1 MLFDIIW
8 TLSDGVGG
16 TLGIAANWIS
26 NAVSF
31 SLFAAACLIWFI
43 YSETVQGSRLLT
55 ARYRMAFVTL
65 PAVLVVVLAFT
76 SYWTHALFYI
86 DAQGAYRRGFVYM
99 IQPIVS
105 YCYVIYTSL
114 HAFIQSCKVESL
126 QKKAIYQTLAFF
138 AIPAL
143 VAGVFQV
150 FYSGPCLSVGI
161 MLSML
166 QLYIVC
172 QEQLISTDPL
182 TGLNNRNR
190 FETYMLS
197 LFSGADQA
205 DDVYLLM
212 MDADGFKLINDRYG
226 HVEGDHALQVISAT
240 LKEVCSASGG
250 FIARYG
256 GDEFVV
262 FLKDIPNTTL
272 LQKTRQ
278 LSESVQQVKF
288 WENDYRM
295 TCSIGACF
303 LPENT
308 AGYSFDQLFENADW
322 ALYQAKQNGRN
333 QYVFCDNLRRYAQ
346 AVPAAPETAD
356 IDARYLHND
365 LISTAFE
372 LFEKNNSF
380 ETAIPLFLKIVGIR
394 LQLDRITIVD
404 TRIRERSISR
414 QFQWTSPRAE
424 PVPLNGESYT
434 KEDFLTLFHSYDEY
448 GTTVLQADNMGM
460 YSPQGRALL
469 MQGGAQTVV
478 YAAMYGEGEYQGAI
492 AYVVCG
498 SKRYWTPQNRRELG
512 EITKIINA
520 YLSKHLAVNAVSRGM
535 TSAPEFD
542 RLTGLLAFS
551 RFKEEVFHK
560 IIGGYAE
567 GFQIFYCDFENFK
580 YFNEKYSYATGDQL
594 LKEFSDFLIEAARHW
609 GECFLCRVVGDQF
622 VLYLS
627 CRDEKGPLHYADT
640 LCHRFEQY
648 QAQHYPEVRLRVR
661 MGVYAIE
668 PGCLS
673 ASAAID
679 KANFARKQV
688 HSNTRVSAVQ
698 FDKKLEVKQTLTGEL
713 LSGLPQALEN
723 GEFKLYLQPKF
734 SPKDLSVIGAE
745 ALTRWIKPD
754 GTVVYPDQFIPILES
769 TGRIVELD
777 LYIFEQVAQFLQRN
791 AQAGHR
797 LLPIAVNASAVLARE
812 DAPTQDYSEILEKHN
827 ISARMLEIELTE
839 TAVVSEYDRVKRL
852 LSSFQSD
859 GMQTSL
865 DDFGAGGSLLNN
877 MVDIPVNTIKLDKL
891 FLTRCSSNARGT
903 DFLREIVHLVKRLGY
918 NVICEGIETEEQ
930 VQLLRSLDCDGAQG
944 FWFSKAIPAE
954 EFERRYLCD

>member
-1 MLFDIIW
+1 MDVPVRFIDSIINNPLLMQFLVHRW
-8 TLSDGVGG
+8 FFLLEYDPRLDQLRVYDTRSRTLETLDAYLGSEKPEHATIFAEDRWKMRALLTGELYGPLEMRFVSPEGVYYSREVDARPVEDPARG
-16 TLGIAANWIS
+16 TLYVGYAKDITDQKNQTQELLEQARHD
-26 NAVSF
+26 
-31 SLFAAACLIWFI
+31 SL
-43 YSETVQGSRLLT
+43 T
-55 ARYRMAFVTL
+55 
-65 PAVLVVVLAFT
+65 
-76 SYWTHALFYI
+76 
-86 DAQGAYRRGFVYM
+86 
-99 IQPIVS
+99 
-105 YCYVIYTSL
+105 
-114 HAFIQSCKVESL
+114 
-126 QKKAIYQTLAFF
+126 
-138 AIPAL
+138 
-143 VAGVFQV
+143 
-150 FYSGPCLSVGI
+150 
-161 MLSML
+161 
-166 QLYIVC
+166 QLY
-172 QEQLISTDPL
+172 
-182 TGLNNRNR
+182 NNRTGKELIDR
-190 FETYMLS
+190 YLQAKDPYASCGMLVID
-197 LFSGADQA
+197 LDF
-205 DDVYLLM
+205 
-212 MDADGFKLINDRYG
+212 FKNVNDRYG
-226 HVEGDHALQVISAT
+226 HLFGDKVLQEFARMLST
-240 LKEVCSASGG
+240 LFRSSDILVR
-250 FIARYG
+250 FG

-372 LFEKNNSF
+372 LFE
-380 ETAIPLFLKIVGIR
+380 
-394 LQLDRITIVD
+394 
-404 TRIRERSISR
+404 
-414 QFQWTSPRAE
+414 
-424 PVPLNGESYT
+424 
-434 KEDFLTLFHSYDEY
+434 
-448 GTTVLQADNMGM
+448 
-460 YSPQGRALL
+460 
-469 MQGGAQTVV
+469 
-478 YAAMYGEGEYQGAI
+478 
-492 AYVVCG
+492 
-498 SKRYWTPQNRRELG
+498 
-512 EITKIINA
+512 
-520 YLSKHLAVNAVSRGM
+520 
-535 TSAPEFD
+535 
-542 RLTGLLAFS
+542 
-551 RFKEEVFHK
+551 
-560 IIGGYAE
+560 
-567 GFQIFYCDFENFK
+567 
-580 YFNEKYSYATGDQL
+580 
-594 LKEFSDFLIEAARHW
+594 
-609 GECFLCRVVGDQF
+609 
-622 VLYLS
+622 
-627 CRDEKGPLHYADT
+627 
-640 LCHRFEQY
+640 
-648 QAQHYPEVRLRVR
+648 
-661 MGVYAIE
+661 
-668 PGCLS
+668 
-673 ASAAID
+673 
-679 KANFARKQV
+679 
-688 HSNTRVSAVQ
+688 
-698 FDKKLEVKQTLTGEL
+698 
-713 LSGLPQALEN
+713 
-723 GEFKLYLQPKF
+723 
-734 SPKDLSVIGAE
+734 
-745 ALTRWIKPD
+745 LTRWIKPD

-812 DAPTQDYSEILEKHN
+812 DAPTQEYSEILEKHN

-954 EFERRYLCD
+954 EFERRYLCS

>member
-1 MLFDIIW
+1 MDIPVRFIDSIINNPLLMQFLVHRW
-8 TLSDGVGG
+8 FFLLEYDPRLDQLRVYDTRSRTLETLEAYLGSEKPKHATIFAEDRWKMRALLTGELYGPLEMRFVSPEGVYYSREVDARPVEDPARG
-16 TLGIAANWIS
+16 TLYVGYAKDITDQKNQTRELLEQARHD
-26 NAVSF
+26 
-31 SLFAAACLIWFI
+31 SLTQLYNNRTGKELIDRYLQAKDPYASCGMLVIDLDFFKNVNDCYGHLFGDKVLQEFA
-43 YSETVQGSRLLT
+43 RLL
-55 ARYRMAFVTL
+55 RTL
-65 PAVLVVVLAFT
+65 FRSSDILV
-76 SYWTHALFYI
+76 
-86 DAQGAYRRGFVYM
+86 
-99 IQPIVS
+99 
-105 YCYVIYTSL
+105 
-114 HAFIQSCKVESL
+114 
-126 QKKAIYQTLAFF
+126 
-138 AIPAL
+138 
-143 VAGVFQV
+143 
-150 FYSGPCLSVGI
+150 
-161 MLSML
+161 
-166 QLYIVC
+166 
-172 QEQLISTDPL
+172 
-182 TGLNNRNR
+182 R
-190 FETYMLS
+190 F
-197 LFSGADQA
+197 
-205 DDVYLLM
+205 
-212 MDADGFKLINDRYG
+212 
-226 HVEGDHALQVISAT
+226 
-240 LKEVCSASGG
+240 
-250 FIARYG
+250 G

-404 TRIRERSISR
+404 THIRERSISR
-414 QFQWTSPRAE
+414 QFQWTSPRGE

-640 LCHRFEQY
+640 LCRRFEQY

-688 HSNTRVSAVQ
+688 HSHTRVSAVQ

-797 LLPIAVNASAVLARE
+797 LLPIAVNASVALARE
-812 DAPTQDYSEILEKHN
+812 DAPTQEYSEILEKHN

-903 DFLREIVHLVKRLGY
+903 DFLREIVHLVKRLGF

>member
-1 MLFDIIW
+1 MDVPVRFIDSIINNPLLMQFLVHRW
-8 TLSDGVGG
+8 FFLLEYDPRLDQLRVYDTRSRTLE
-16 TLGIAANWIS
+16 TLDAYLGSEKPEHATI
-26 NAVSF
+26 
-31 SLFAAACLIWFI
+31 FAEDRWKMRA
-43 YSETVQGSRLLT
+43 LLT
-55 ARYRMAFVTL
+55 GELYGPLEMRFVSPEGVYYSREVDARPVED
-65 PAVLVVVLAFT
+65 PA
-76 SYWTHALFYI
+76 
-86 DAQGAYRRGFVYM
+86 RG
-99 IQPIVS
+99 IL
-105 YCYVIYTSL
+105 YVGYAKDITDQKNQTQELLEQARHDSL
-114 HAFIQSCKVESL
+114 
-126 QKKAIYQTLAFF
+126 T
-138 AIPAL
+138 
-143 VAGVFQV
+143 
-150 FYSGPCLSVGI
+150 
-161 MLSML
+161 
-166 QLYIVC
+166 QLY
-172 QEQLISTDPL
+172 
-182 TGLNNRNR
+182 NNRTGKELIDR
-190 FETYMLS
+190 YLQAKDPYASCGMLVID
-197 LFSGADQA
+197 LDF
-205 DDVYLLM
+205 
-212 MDADGFKLINDRYG
+212 FKNVNDRYG
-226 HVEGDHALQVISAT
+226 HLFGDKVLQEFARMLRT
-240 LKEVCSASGG
+240 LFRSSDILVR
-250 FIARYG
+250 FG

-346 AVPAAPETAD
+346 TVPAAPETAD

-372 LFEKNNSF
+372 LFE
-380 ETAIPLFLKIVGIR
+380 
-394 LQLDRITIVD
+394 
-404 TRIRERSISR
+404 
-414 QFQWTSPRAE
+414 
-424 PVPLNGESYT
+424 
-434 KEDFLTLFHSYDEY
+434 
-448 GTTVLQADNMGM
+448 
-460 YSPQGRALL
+460 
-469 MQGGAQTVV
+469 
-478 YAAMYGEGEYQGAI
+478 
-492 AYVVCG
+492 
-498 SKRYWTPQNRRELG
+498 
-512 EITKIINA
+512 
-520 YLSKHLAVNAVSRGM
+520 
-535 TSAPEFD
+535 
-542 RLTGLLAFS
+542 
-551 RFKEEVFHK
+551 
-560 IIGGYAE
+560 
-567 GFQIFYCDFENFK
+567 
-580 YFNEKYSYATGDQL
+580 
-594 LKEFSDFLIEAARHW
+594 
-609 GECFLCRVVGDQF
+609 
-622 VLYLS
+622 
-627 CRDEKGPLHYADT
+627 
-640 LCHRFEQY
+640 
-648 QAQHYPEVRLRVR
+648 
-661 MGVYAIE
+661 
-668 PGCLS
+668 
-673 ASAAID
+673 
-679 KANFARKQV
+679 
-688 HSNTRVSAVQ
+688 
-698 FDKKLEVKQTLTGEL
+698 
-713 LSGLPQALEN
+713 
-723 GEFKLYLQPKF
+723 
-734 SPKDLSVIGAE
+734 
-745 ALTRWIKPD
+745 LTRWIKPD

-812 DAPTQDYSEILEKHN
+812 DAPTQEYSEILEKHN